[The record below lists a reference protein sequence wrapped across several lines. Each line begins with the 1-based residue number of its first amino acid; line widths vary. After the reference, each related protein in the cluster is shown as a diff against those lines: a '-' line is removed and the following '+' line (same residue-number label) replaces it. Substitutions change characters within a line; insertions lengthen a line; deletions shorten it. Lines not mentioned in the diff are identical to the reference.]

1 MSLHQPPEFLPT
13 PGKPAI
19 PWTQWHRLF
28 KNYLLAS
35 GSDAHP
41 PARRKALLLH
51 CLGVEGQRLY
61 YALPEEKSSTPPTEG
76 KEGSGT
82 SDEYDAAV
90 ATLDAYFTS
99 KTNVVVERHRFGQ
112 RTQLPGETATAHEN
126 FPAEGQTAS
135 QKAARLFRTCE
146 EILLQDTDYTPR
158 IRGYM
163 RDANLN
169 WPLPSASIDVFYSM
183 VYVNQIF
190 NWPSLLDFRVGF
202 VRNNVFQ
209 LAGLRANEE
218 AHRRYFQ
225 TLFDSYG
232 TGSEEGVTYEFT
244 SDVETELLQK
254 LAEIHEEPGV
264 YLIDE
269 FGRNVTLRNVTQRLL
284 RAIRKFFNLSVEV
297 EIPVVFTHK
306 RYTSFLLAE
315 VAYSEKY
322 IELLLGW
329 VVVQHTSRFANRQLI
344 RNYYYDAE
352 NPEQPHRALCLETT
366 IRLTGVALFAPMV
379 QGIFTEQV
387 RADQTHIV
395 TAVRR
400 TVFQTL
406 ARATYPWG
414 DLDAVFHYIDRTRA
428 EDIDARFSEYPDME
442 SSFVKNLLDATRA
455 RHRTEGDLIGDLDP
469 EWLRQTDFFRPLML
483 SDRTDYTLMPAIIGS
498 PMYHVTAPAAVRLG
512 TFGVEVARA
521 TVSAYKQLHL
531 RGHQPKAWDDFD
543 SCFSHVILN
552 SGENQD
558 QERRSVLAAALD
570 VVATVLEQEGSR
582 GAERLH
588 DVPLSGRQLL
598 YVAHCFTLCGH
609 SGGKGA
615 CNVPLRHSEHFSRA
629 FSCSQGSYMR
639 SEDRCRAAFWGN
651 LSARP

>member
-1 MSLHQPPEFLPT
+1 MLAVGRFNDEFGYCGRRIADEASNDVIPDTPHQSP
-13 PGKPAI
+13 
-19 PWTQWHRLF
+19 H
-28 KNYLLAS
+28 
-35 GSDAHP
+35 
-41 PARRKALLLH
+41 LLLFSSPRVLTGTQTQYVFDETSH
-51 CLGVEGQRLY
+51 ALGGSLDTSVEQIFSMLLPVLLCELRL
-61 YALPEEKSSTPPTEG
+61 A
-76 KEGSGT
+76 
-82 SDEYDAAV
+82 D
-90 ATLDAYFTS
+90 
-99 KTNVVVERHRFGQ
+99 R
-112 RTQLPGETATAHEN
+112 HEN

-209 LAGLRANEE
+209 
-218 AHRRYFQ
+218 
-225 TLFDSYG
+225 
-232 TGSEEGVTYEFT
+232 
-244 SDVETELLQK
+244 
-254 LAEIHEEPGV
+254 
-264 YLIDE
+264 
-269 FGRNVTLRNVTQRLL
+269 
-284 RAIRKFFNLSVEV
+284 
-297 EIPVVFTHK
+297 IPVVFTHK

-570 VVATVLEQEGSR
+570 VVATVLEQEGSQ

-639 SEDRCRAAFWGN
+639 SEDRCRAAFSGN